1 MIRCVLFDLDG
12 TLVDSWALYVE
23 AYVRTLEPYLGRR
36 LTLDEL
42 LAMRPASEIRFLRQH
57 LDPADQP
64 RAHEAFLHHSRDLH
78 ATYFEGVYPGVSAM
92 LAGLRERGLRL
103 GIVTGKSRRAWEI
116 TSREVDLGP
125 FDVVIT
131 DEDVREAK
139 PSPEGLRRALQAL
152 SAGPDEAIYVG
163 DSLQD
168 AGAAQQADMRF
179 AAALWP
185 KAGREV
191 GAFRSRVHEVGVW
204 AELQRPED
212 LLAVLDG
219 ARDSH
224 QCLL

>member
-23 AYVRTLEPYLGRR
+23 AYVRTLEPRLGRR

-57 LDPADQP
+57 LDPADLAP
-64 RAHEAFLHHSRDLH
+64 AHDAFLRHYRDLH
-78 ATYFEGVYPGVSAM
+78 ATHFEGVYAGVPTM
-92 LAGLRERGLRL
+92 LTGLRERAVQL
-103 GIVTGKSRRAWEI
+103 GIVTGKSRPAWEI

-125 FDVVIT
+125 FAVVIT

-163 DSLQD
+163 DSLPD
-168 AGAAQQADMRF
+168 AGAAQQAGMRF

-185 KAGREV
+185 KADREV
-191 GAFRSRVHEVGVW
+191 GAFRIRVHEIGVW
-204 AELQRPED
+204 AELKRPED
-212 LLAVLDG
+212 LLAELDRP
-219 ARDSH
+219 RDSH
-224 QCLL
+224 QCIL

>member
-23 AYVRTLEPYLGRR
+23 AYVRTLEPRLGRR

-42 LAMRPASEIRFLRQH
+42 LAMRPASEIRFLRRH
-57 LDPADQP
+57 LDPADLAP
-64 RAHEAFLHHSRDLH
+64 AHEVFLRHYRDLH
-78 ATYFEGVYPGVSAM
+78 ATHFEGVYAGVPTM
-92 LAGLRERGLRL
+92 LTGLRERAVQL
-103 GIVTGKSRRAWEI
+103 GIVTGKSRPAWEI

-125 FDVVIT
+125 FAVVIV

-168 AGAAQQADMRF
+168 AGAAQQAGMRF

-185 KAGREV
+185 KADREV
-191 GAFRSRVHEVGVW
+191 GAFRSRVQAVGAW

-212 LLAVLDG
+212 LLAVVDG

-224 QCLL
+224 RCPL